1 MFHLGVAFIKE
12 PIDNYRL
19 ETYWSYQISAFII
32 LNRKILFTFA
42 TRACGWLLS
51 FLKLFNTS
59 IKDNTP
65 FGEGAIIRT
74 YNNRITCARVPRRV
88 KNQYAD
94 AHYIRARP
102 TGLIH

>member
-19 ETYWSYQISAFII
+19 ETYWSYQISAFIT
-32 LNRKILFTFA
+32 LNRRMLFIFA
-42 TRACGWLLS
+42 THACGWLLS

-65 FGEGAIIRT
+65 FREEAIVRA
-74 YNNRITCARVPRRV
+74 YGNRVACARAPRRIT
-88 KNQYAD
+88 
-94 AHYIRARP
+94 
-102 TGLIH
+102 G